1 MATGPFNITT
11 GASLGDLVQT
21 AYDRMAY
28 FALRPQLY
36 FDQVADVQPTA
47 QAMPGA
53 AVKFTIMADLA
64 VASTS
69 INESTDLASSL
80 ITDSQVTLT
89 LAEYGNVVTT
99 TAKLRGTAFIDVDP
113 IVANLIGFNAGK
125 SLDTIARDV
134 VKGGS
139 NVRYATGG
147 TTVPT
152 GRTTVE
158 ASDTLAGNDVR
169 RALADLRGANVA
181 TIGSGYVAY
190 IHPDVSYD
198 FRGATGGA
206 NWRDPHTYSAPENIF
221 NGEIGMFEGFR
232 FIETPQAPVFA
243 DAGSSTTL
251 TDVYRT
257 IFVGRQGIAKAYSNQ
272 DGNGPYPK
280 VVPGPI
286 VDSLRRF
293 VPLGWY
299 WLGTYGVFRQ
309 ESVRAVE
316 SASSI
321 GTNA

>member
-1 MATGPFNITT
+1 MAPTPMNIST

-36 FDQVADVQPTA
+36 FDAVADVQPTR
-47 QAMPGA
+47 QAMPGSV
-53 AVKFTIMADLA
+53 VKMTIMADLA
-64 VASTS
+64 VQSAA
-69 INESTDLASSL
+69 INESTDINAVQV
-80 ITDSQVTLT
+80 TDSQVTLT
-89 LAEYGNVVTT
+89 LVEYGNVVTT
-99 TAKLRGTAFIDVDP
+99 TAKLRGTSFIDVDP
-113 IVANLIGFNAGK
+113 VIANLIGFNAGK

-134 VKGGS
+134 LKGGS

-147 TTVPT
+147 ATDPVS
-152 GRTTVE
+152 RLTVE
-158 ASDTLAGNDVR
+158 ASDTIAGDDVR

-181 TIGSGYVAY
+181 EIGNAYVAY

-198 FRGATGGA
+198 LRGGTGAA
-206 NWRDPHTYSAPENIF
+206 NWRDPHTYSQPAEIW

-232 FIETPQAPVFA
+232 FVETPQAPVFA

-257 IFVGRQGIAKAYSNQ
+257 IFIGRQGFAKAYSTQ
-272 DGNGPYPK
+272 DGNGAFPK

-286 VDSLRRF
+286 TDSLRRF

-299 WLGTYGVFRQ
+299 WLGAYSIFRQ

-321 GTNA
+321 GAN